1 MVHEMGRGACE
12 MERENERRRGN
23 GLGCCLEEE
32 STRMTS
38 MDVENL
44 DLSRIPSYRFMEE
57 HFTNAV
63 YEEENL
69 GLKWI
74 TLFFV
79 H

>member
-1 MVHEMGRGACE
+1 
-12 MERENERRRGN
+12 
-23 GLGCCLEEE
+23 
-32 STRMTS
+32 MTS

-79 H
+79 RLRSIQNQMKEI